1 MQFRDICHVS
11 IEQQSGLKESAHP
24 EERRNAITHPEELV
38 IVVHCDTQANLSSH
52 ALIHIDVQREPEGRP
67 PMDPLLQRIV
77 GNPVQ
82 HLLARSSAPWKKTM
96 LQRRGAKKR
105 QRQQTPRKD
114 AEAPPA
120 VSNNADA
127 LLVGLQTFSC
137 YSCPASLDSRLL
149 AATPVRLRGAVR
161 LTCPLL
167 MTGRIR
173 TPVVGKR
180 CRHLQCFDLWNY
192 IATTRKQSN
201 LMNRWRCPV
210 CSLATPPEDLTLDY
224 LAQSLL
230 QNKSGQRHVEDGDLL
245 RFELVDPS
253 ISETIQ
259 FHSKWLV
266 DPSISE
272 TIQLQGH
279 LLIYQ

>member
-1 MQFRDICHVS
+1 
-11 IEQQSGLKESAHP
+11 
-24 EERRNAITHPEELV
+24 
-38 IVVHCDTQANLSSH
+38 
-52 ALIHIDVQREPEGRP
+52 
-67 PMDPLLQRIV
+67 MDPLLQRIV

-161 LTCPLL
+161 DKQIHSTAICGFPECLEYRAHPTQPHP
-167 MTGRIR
+167 
-173 TPVVGKR
+173 TP
-180 CRHLQCFDLWNY
+180 RHGG
-192 IATTRKQSN
+192 IETTRGS
-201 LMNRWRCPV
+201 
-210 CSLATPPEDLTLDY
+210 SPPTETY
-224 LAQSLL
+224 
-230 QNKSGQRHVEDGDLL
+230 RP
-245 RFELVDPS
+245 PS
-253 ISETIQ
+253 IEFVRMVCLNGFIR
-259 FHSKWLV
+259 
-266 DPSISE
+266 
-272 TIQLQGH
+272 
-279 LLIYQ
+279 